1 MPFAVACSHVGVV
14 RALLAEGADPLA
26 TDYMYRTCLHYAA
39 LCNWGPV
46 IDELL
51 GGRHLWRPESSPWQ
65 PAGKPPDEATFLKD
79 ALVHDIGGISRYAS
93 GPEPKLHIIPSS
105 HPGGFGRACCKL
117 AFMPRDTY
125 FRCSNTLFLPCNKLH
140 CKDRQQNA
148 ANHDCLQI

>member
-1 MPFAVACSHVGVV
+1 MV

-26 TDYMYRTCLHYAA
+26 TDYMFRTCLHYAA

-79 ALVHDIGGISRYAS
+79 TMVHDIGGVSRFVVHSARNI
-93 GPEPKLHIIPSS
+93 LRNIPNQVSI
-105 HPGGFGRACCKL
+105 AC
-117 AFMPRDTY
+117 P
-125 FRCSNTLFLPCNKLH
+125 SW
-140 CKDRQQNA
+140 Q
-148 ANHDCLQI
+148 